1 MSNKIRLYLVF
12 FLIISIKNAYSE
24 NLAFIDMDQILS
36 KSKIGIY
43 INNEIEKK
51 NNLSQKILKEMEEDL
66 RSKDNKINSQKNILS
81 ENELKK
87 KIDEL
92 NEDLKN
98 YQKITQESRNKINS
112 FQISATGKLL
122 KNLKPILAEYSKDKN
137 ISIIFQKKD
146 LIIAKNSLNI
156 TKDIIKILDQKVEK
170 IDLDE

>member
-81 ENELKK
+81 DNELKK
-87 KIDEL
+87 K
-92 NEDLKN
+92 N
-98 YQKITQESRNKINS
+98 
-112 FQISATGKLL
+112 
-122 KNLKPILAEYSKDKN
+122 
-137 ISIIFQKKD
+137 
-146 LIIAKNSLNI
+146 
-156 TKDIIKILDQKVEK
+156 
-170 IDLDE
+170 

>member
-81 ENELKK
+81 DNELKK

>member
-81 ENELKK
+81 DNELKK

-92 NEDLKN
+92 NQDLKN

-112 FQISATGKLL
+112 FQISA
-122 KNLKPILAEYSKDKN
+122 
-137 ISIIFQKKD
+137 
-146 LIIAKNSLNI
+146 NSSQIRANASQ
-156 TKDIIKILDQKVEK
+156 T
-170 IDLDE
+170 

>member
-81 ENELKK
+81 DNELKK

-92 NEDLKN
+92 NQDLKN